1 MLLHK
6 QALSLEELDS
16 EVALELPDRETMQV
30 VIIITDLIRDI
41 TVTVDV
47 RNVNVAAQICAQLIA
62 TGRFSCEIQQ

>member
-1 MLLHK
+1 MLLQK

>member
-1 MLLHK
+1 MLPQK

-30 VIIITDLIRDI
+30 VVVITNLIRDI

-47 RNVNVAAQICAQLIA
+47 RNVDVAAQVCAALLA
-62 TGRFSCEIQQ
+62 TGRFDCQIQQ